1 MTAHQRRLFLSA
13 EVKTRGEI
21 VGCKN
26 SDKSRLIRIN
36 PGLFFLQRTYA
47 GIFSTNDLSELICRN
62 FSFDDFTLF
71 NFPQG
76 HQNFADPWDKD
87 KRALW
92 ILPLREQSLFEKM
105 YNPFLEGVFALNF
118 NNNQIIV

>member
-13 EVKTRGEI
+13 EVNTRGEI
-21 VGCKN
+21 VGWKN

-36 PGLFFLQRTYA
+36 PGLFSLQRTYA
-47 GIFSTNDLSELICRN
+47 GNFSTKVLSKLIWICRN

-71 NFPQG
+71 YFPQG
-76 HQNFADPWDKD
+76 HQNFADPLDKD

-105 YNPFLEGVFALNF
+105 YNPFLEGVFALNV
-118 NNNQIIV
+118 NNN

>member
-13 EVKTRGEI
+13 EVNTRGEI
-21 VGCKN
+21 VGWKN

-36 PGLFFLQRTYA
+36 PGLFSLQRTYA
-47 GIFSTNDLSELICRN
+47 ANFSTKDLSKLIWICRN
-62 FSFDDFTLF
+62 FSFDDFTI
-71 NFPQG
+71 
-76 HQNFADPWDKD
+76 ADPLDKD

-118 NNNQIIV
+118 NNN